1 MLACAIALRLA
12 AAVAAPVDSPTVDV
26 APPAPAEVAPPGPGR
41 TAAPDLSAP
50 PPPPADRPGPWRVYG
65 AAAAGAA
72 ASDVLFAGI
81 FAIGMVQLFGDL
93 WDGEASADAGGL
105 TLALVG
111 LGGFLAVTPAVTVW
125 AAQRVAGRER
135 TAAAYWAC
143 FGVRLLGFAAANAF
157 PAATLATELVLA
169 PWVVSRIVMSGAPAA
184 TPLRP
189 EVPAPAGA
197 DGPATRARPLRD
209 PALAWR

>member
-1 MLACAIALRLA
+1 MLACALALRLA
-12 AAVAAPVDSPTVDV
+12 AAVAAPVDSPPVDA
-26 APPAPAEVAPPGPGR
+26 APPAPPDTAPPGPGAAPAP
-41 TAAPDLSAP
+41 AAPDLSAP
-50 PPPPADRPGPWRVYG
+50 PPADAPGPWRVYG
-65 AAAAGAA
+65 AATAGAA

-93 WDGEASADAGGL
+93 WDGEASASAGGL

-143 FGVRLLGFAAANAF
+143 FGVRLLGFAAASAF
-157 PAATLATELVLA
+157 PPVALATELVLA
-169 PWVVSRIVMSGAPAA
+169 PWVASRIVMTGTPVRPAAPA
-184 TPLRP
+184 
-189 EVPAPAGA
+189 AGA
-197 DGPATRARPLRD
+197 DGPAARARPLRD
-209 PALAWR
+209 PAVAWR

>member
-1 MLACAIALRLA
+1 MLACALALRLA
-12 AAVAAPVDSPTVDV
+12 AAVAAPVDSPDVDV
-26 APPAPAEVAPPGPGR
+26 APPAPPEVAPPG
-41 TAAPDLSAP
+41 AAAAPVPPDLSAP
-50 PPPPADRPGPWRVYG
+50 PPVGAPGPWRVYG

-72 ASDVLFAGI
+72 ASDVLFAGL

-135 TAAAYWAC
+135 TLAAYWAC
-143 FGVRLLGFAAANAF
+143 FGVRLLGFAAASALP
-157 PAATLATELVLA
+157 PAALATELVLA
-169 PWVVSRIVMSGAPAA
+169 PWVVSRIVMAGAPVAA
-184 TPLRP
+184 PP
-189 EVPAPAGA
+189 GPAAASPGE